1 MNNTKIDFLPKTK
14 KFILTFAFFYV
25 FLDPASC
32 FTFPASKP
40 KHNKQTMTA
49 LNAASL
55 TQYGPAAT
63 SLFNNMK
70 TPASIL
76 AGSMV
81 PLGILNTLPKHDTKP
96 ETKLMKIVR
105 QTYLLVSVFSF
116 GSEVLAVMYA
126 TMAVNKL
133 TETAIAPAAS
143 LFDLLKRDFALAW
156 TGTNSHFVFGMFG
169 LMYMICVRSF
179 FMVRVSNTN
188 KYFASSIYSVV
199 GSLCFLMLSAVNRQ
213 VAAGTGTGRNVSYL
227 FYSYVRLLFK
237 QAYGSF
243 GMCQSI
249 GLALGLVSIAG
260 VIMGSLHVAN
270 QDKEKEE

>member
-1 MNNTKIDFLPKTK
+1 
-14 KFILTFAFFYV
+14 
-25 FLDPASC
+25 
-32 FTFPASKP
+32 
-40 KHNKQTMTA
+40 MTA
-49 LNAASL
+49 LTVTPLSN
-55 TQYGPAAT
+55 QFIKDAT

-76 AGSMV
+76 AGTMV

-116 GSEVLAVMYA
+116 GSEVLAVMYL

-143 LFDLLKRDFALAW
+143 LIELLKRDFALAW
-156 TGTNSHFVFGMFG
+156 TGTNSHFIFGMFG

-199 GSLCFLMLSAVNRQ
+199 GSLFFLMLSAVNKQ
-213 VAAGTGTGRNVSYL
+213 VAAGPGEGKNVVDL
-227 FYSYVRLLFK
+227 FSGYVRILYK
-237 QAYGSF
+237 QVNNKGSF
-243 GMCQSI
+243 GTCQAI
-249 GLALGLVSIAG
+249 GLALGIVSVAG
-260 VIMGSLHVAN
+260 AMMGSFEVLN
-270 QDKEKEE
+270 RNTEKEE